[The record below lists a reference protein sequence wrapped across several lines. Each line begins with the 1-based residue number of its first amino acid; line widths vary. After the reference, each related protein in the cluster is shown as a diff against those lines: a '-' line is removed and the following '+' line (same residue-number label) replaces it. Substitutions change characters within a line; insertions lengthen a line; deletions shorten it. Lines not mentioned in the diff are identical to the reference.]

1 VTYSVLTGGER
12 HHVLA
17 ILVLVEFVAS
27 GLVASAIA
35 WLRYLYGAPM
45 SRDWHATMVRYL
57 VPFLMPILV
66 VLFISMSITHR
77 AEQQPD
83 TYPPDVG
90 FAVGLGIALVLLLV
104 WLVVE
109 VGRYRAH
116 HRRRRDE
123 PRLGEGKN
131 RAR

>member
-1 VTYSVLTGGER
+1 M
-12 HHVLA
+12 LA
-17 ILVLVEFVAS
+17 ILVLVEFVAC
-27 GLVASAIA
+27 GLMASAIA

-45 SRDWHATMVRYL
+45 SRDWHAAMVRYL
-57 VPFLMPILV
+57 VPFMMPILV
-66 VLFISMSITHR
+66 VLFISMSVTHR
-77 AEQQPD
+77 AAAQPD

-90 FAVGLGIALVLLLV
+90 LAFFLGIALVLFLW

-116 HRRRRDE
+116 HRRLRDE
-123 PRLGEGKN
+123 PRLGGART